1 MLIAMT
7 GRLPSEALQDGR
19 AVIRAFAARHRTVNP
34 RAFGSVLSGDDSA
47 ESDLDLLV
55 DPLPETTLFDL
66 GDLQQALEAALGVR
80 VDVRTPMDLP
90 PEIRA
95 RVLRRAIPV

>member
-1 MLIAMT
+1 MPERM
-7 GRLPSEALQDGR
+7 PSDALQDGR
-19 AVIRAFAARHRTVNP
+19 PLIRALAARYRTANP
-34 RAFGSVLSGDDSA
+34 RVFGSVLSGHDRED
-47 ESDLDLLV
+47 SDLDLLV

-66 GDLQQALEAALGVR
+66 GHLQEALETALGVR

-95 RVLRRAIPV
+95 RVLAQAVAV

>member
-1 MLIAMT
+1 MPERM
-7 GRLPSEALQDGR
+7 PSDALQDGR
-19 AVIRAFAARHRTVNP
+19 LLIRALAARYRTANP
-34 RAFGSVLSGDDSA
+34 RVFGSVLSGKDRA

-55 DPLPETTLFDL
+55 DALPETTLFDL
-66 GDLQQALEAALGVR
+66 GQLQEALETALGVR

-95 RVLRRAIPV
+95 RVLRQAVPV